1 VIEPRATA
9 SAEQAADVDVDRNL
23 SLPMDVFAW
32 ETMQEESARLGVS
45 VEELVAFSVLYYLA
59 DVDSGRVARRI
70 TRSPYPDAPRRG
82 SITR

>member
-1 VIEPRATA
+1 M

-32 ETMQEESARLGVS
+32 EIVQEESARLGVS

-70 TRSPYPDAPRRG
+70 TRSPYPDIQRRG
-82 SITR
+82 PVTR

>member
-1 VIEPRATA
+1 VSGEQTA
-9 SAEQAADVDVDRNL
+9 DAAAARSL

-32 ETMQEESARLGVS
+32 ETVEEESARLGVS

-70 TRSPYPDAPRRG
+70 VMSPYPGPAR
-82 SITR
+82 